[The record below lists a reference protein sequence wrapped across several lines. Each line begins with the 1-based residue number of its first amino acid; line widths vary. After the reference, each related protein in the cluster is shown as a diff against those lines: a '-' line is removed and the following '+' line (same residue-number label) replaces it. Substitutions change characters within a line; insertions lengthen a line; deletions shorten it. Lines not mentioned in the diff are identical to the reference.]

1 MFHALAGDQSIAPT
15 GTNLIQFER
24 EDVLATGVA
33 STNDLMATIPQI
45 GNFAT
50 IPRGTASF
58 GQPIVQTNLRNLGA
72 SGGTTTLV
80 LMNGHRV
87 VGSGILQTYVDPAVI
102 PPGVIERVEVIPDGG
117 SSIYGSDAIGGVI
130 NFITRK
136 DVDGVEV
143 TGRYGSADNYHTVDA
158 NLTAGSVWD
167 GGGFLFSYAYAEHDN
182 IQGIDRDYFTQNSTA
197 YPTPEFLKTKI
208 RWGNVEFDGEMSK
221 ATPGSDLIKSLL
233 LDGENTPVYLHA
245 WGGQSTIARALK
257 SIEEQYQ
264 GTPQWATIRAK
275 VIAKAV
281 IHPFSDQD
289 DTYAKY
295 IQPNWPEIRY
305 RQHAGGLT
313 LGYTAQLTV
322 SEQDATYLSAQWT
335 RKNISERGPLGAFYR
350 VWGDGKQMV
359 KGDIFDYF
367 GMAGTTSAELRKAG
381 YIVWMPV
388 QEQGSFISEGDTG
401 TFINLI
407 DNGLR
412 GYREETYGGWGG
424 YAHATA
430 IRPFADGLGALEGSA
445 SNSEARPKAQRAP
458 THPFFA
464 AAQRDF
470 AARFVWATTSSFGDA
485 NHHPRLT
492 AEPSRFIS
500 ARPGHVVDLRVSARD
515 PDGND
520 VALRWWRWDEADS
533 YTGVVD
539 LDRAS
544 GPSTRFKVPLDA
556 KPNQTIHLIAEAT
569 DNGVPALT
577 RYERFV
583 VTVTP

>member
-1 MFHALAGDQSIAPT
+1 MSTKFNFSIASAIAVALVTCMDAGAAQAGGADTAVTSPKYFET
-15 GTNLIQFER
+15 PPDQKPRVVITADPELDDSNSLVRYLLFPDYKTEGLIYASSQFHWKG
-24 EDVLATGVA
+24 DG
-33 STNDLMATIPQI
+33 
-45 GNFAT
+45 
-50 IPRGTASF
+50 RGTKWFVPGREYTRF
-58 GQPIVQTNLRNLGA
+58 GLELCPCTSWRWDPNERFIDGAVQ
-72 SGGTTTLV
+72 
-80 LMNGHRV
+80 
-87 VGSGILQTYVDPAVI
+87 
-102 PPGVIERVEVIPDGG
+102 
-117 SSIYGSDAIGGVI
+117 
-130 NFITRK
+130 
-136 DVDGVEV
+136 
-143 TGRYGSADNYHTVDA
+143 
-158 NLTAGSVWD
+158 
-167 GGGFLFSYAYAEHDN
+167 AYAEAYPNLRLHNAD
-182 IQGIDRDYFTQNSTA
+182 
-197 YPTPEFLKTKI
+197 YPTPDVLKAKI
-208 RWGNVEFDGEMSK
+208 RWGNVEFDGDMSK
-221 ATPGSDLIKSLL
+221 DTPGSDLIKSLL
-233 LDGENTPVYLHA
+233 LDGDDSPIYLHA

-264 GTPQWATIRAK
+264 GTPHWATIRAK

-281 IHPFSDQD
+281 IHPSGDQD

-295 IQPNWPEIRY
+295 IQPNWPDIRY
-305 RQHAGGLT
+305 RQHAGELT

-322 SEQDATYLSAQWT
+322 SEQDATYLTAEWT

-367 GMAGTTSAELRKAG
+367 GVAGKTSAELRKEG
-381 YIVWMPV
+381 YVVWAPV
-388 QEQGSFISEGDTG
+388 QEQGSFLSEGDTG

-412 GYREETYGGWGG
+412 GYREESYGGWGG
-424 YAHATA
+424 YAHAA
-430 IRPFADGLGALEGSA
+430 PIRSFADGAGGLEDFA
-445 SNSEARPKAQRAP
+445 SNPEARPKPQRAP

-500 ARPGHVVDLRVSARD
+500 ARPGHVVELRVSARD

-544 GPSTRFKVPLDA
+544 GPSTSFKVPLDA